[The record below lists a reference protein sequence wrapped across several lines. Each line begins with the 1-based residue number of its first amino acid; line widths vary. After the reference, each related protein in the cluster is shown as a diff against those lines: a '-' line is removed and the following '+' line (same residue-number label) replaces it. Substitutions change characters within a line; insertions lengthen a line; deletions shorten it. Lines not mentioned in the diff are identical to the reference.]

1 MDDERLRIGGDD
13 AFEELLLRSLGSAGA
28 PAPFTVDVRA
38 AVMARIEAAGP
49 VPSSRVTVRE
59 LCAWGA
65 AAAAVGTVI
74 VSGIAAH
81 APTAGQVATGLTR
94 TTTESAIEAARLGST
109 AATIAGALGR
119 TALALGGALEAMLA
133 PLAHL
138 QPVTAVAVTISVA
151 GMLALSTYVIARDFR
166 AGASSPSSKET
177 S

>member
-1 MDDERLRIGGDD
+1 
-13 AFEELLLRSLGSAGA
+13 
-28 PAPFTVDVRA
+28 
-38 AVMARIEAAGP
+38 
-49 VPSSRVTVRE
+49 
-59 LCAWGA
+59 
-65 AAAAVGTVI
+65 
-74 VSGIAAH
+74 
-81 APTAGQVATGLTR
+81 LTR